1 MRARLALPS
10 LIIALSTLSAPVA
23 AQRLYRLELSGAG
36 GYNLFDGK
44 LELGSTFGAA
54 GRLGYWIYGPLSLEV
69 EGMFSKPTTT
79 TALKEK
85 VSVSSIGGWVLGN
98 FPIGNRASFF
108 LKGGYGHTSFGTCPT
123 VSVPG
128 SGPCGS
134 ADVLQAGAGT
144 RISLTPTILMRY
156 EVAASRSLTT
166 LKFTNAVVQGG
177 LSLMIG
183 SKPLVD
189 NDGDGVYDRY
199 DSCPGSRLGAL
210 VDKRGCPTD
219 RDADGVPDGVDRCPN
234 TPEGATVDAA
244 GCTMDTDGDGYLD
257 GLDQCPDTPKGALV
271 DARGCPSDADGDG
284 VLDGLDRCPLTPA
297 GATVDA
303 LGCPGDSDNDGVLDG
318 LDRCPDTKV
327 GATVDASG
335 CATEPAPA
343 PADSIQAERVWV
355 LPGSI
360 WALRGSVLS
369 SPALPALDSVIGVLK
384 AEPRATAEV
393 NAFAQDRL
401 VPTDNTRL
409 SQRRANV
416 IRDYLVSQGVE
427 VSRVT
432 AVGRGSQTLIVSD
445 TTEAARTTNRRVEI
459 RVTRNP

>member
-1 MRARLALPS
+1 MRARLVLPS
-10 LIIALSTLSAPVA
+10 LLFALAAHASPVE
-23 AQRLYRLELSGAG
+23 AQRLYRLELSAGG
-36 GYNLFDGK
+36 GYNLFDSK

-69 EGMFSKPTTT
+69 EGSFAKPTTST
-79 TALKEK
+79 PLNQK
-85 VSVSSIGGWVLGN
+85 VSVSNIGGWVLGN

-108 LKGGYGHTSFGTCPT
+108 VKGGYGHTSFGTCPT

-134 ADVLQAGAGT
+134 AGVLQGGAGA
-144 RISLTPTILMRY
+144 RINLTQSILMRY
-156 EVAASRSLTT
+156 EFAVSRSLTT
-166 LKFTNAVVQGG
+166 LKFSNAVVQGG

-189 NDGDGVYDRY
+189 SDGDGIYDRY
-199 DSCPGSRLGAL
+199 DNCAGTRLGAL
-210 VDKRGCPTD
+210 VDKHGCPTD

-234 TPEGATVDAA
+234 TPEGAAVDAA
-244 GCTMDTDGDGYLD
+244 GCTADSDGDGYLD

-271 DARGCPSDADGDG
+271 DARGCPGDSDGDG
-284 VLDGLDRCPLTPA
+284 VFDGLDRCPLTPA

-318 LDRCPDTKV
+318 LDKCPNTRV
-327 GATVDASG
+327 GAPIDASG
-335 CATEPAPA
+335 CPTTPRPAPV
-343 PADSIQAERVWV
+343 DSGSAERGWII
-355 LPGSI
+355 PGST
-360 WALRGSVLS
+360 WTLRGSVLTA
-369 SPALPALDSVIGVLK
+369 PALPILDSVIGVLK
-384 AEPRATAEV
+384 SDPKTTAEV
-393 NAFAQDRL
+393 NGFAQDRL

-409 SQRRANV
+409 SQRRADV
-416 IRDYLVSQGVE
+416 VRDYLIKQGVE